1 MKNKRG
7 TEDISL
13 NIFFGVIAALLI
25 VGAIVLAANKLT
37 IKTGKFECQNINFW
51 DGFNGLKEK
60 LKQVDSGKHTEFL
73 FYNKDC
79 YLVSFSFAS
88 TTLKN
93 NRIYTDFAKR
103 TVAFSLYDIR
113 NQLNQ
118 HRTQSQKYQK
128 KRIQKG

>member
-60 LKQVDSGKHTEFL
+60 LMQSHFYQVL
-73 FYNKDC
+73 Q
-79 YLVSFSFAS
+79 
-88 TTLKN
+88 TLMIS
-93 NRIYTDFAKR
+93 RLR
-103 TVAFSLYDIR
+103 
-113 NQLNQ
+113 
-118 HRTQSQKYQK
+118 
-128 KRIQKG
+128 